1 MKLSI
6 GWMSESLIRLKEE
19 SYRCGHEA
27 SAKPD
32 SRAAGKF
39 ACAQCD
45 LDAGWPGPES
55 HLISW
60 IFHSAGSIAGSGRI
74 WNLRWRGHHRPGQ
87 TLQQSSHRESLEGR
101 AFACIGRRWRHSGV
115 RLRAKLR
122 RSLPQE
128 HSADQHHLRYKPRRS
143 PPEGQGL
150 PAQLTAVL
158 ALRKRWSPSQKIQR
172 WR

>member
-87 TLQQSSHRESLEGR
+87 TLQQSSHGQGVQGR
-101 AFACIGRRWRHSGV
+101 TSARARRRWRHSGV

-122 RSLPQE
+122 RSLPQAD
-128 HSADQHHLRYKPRRS
+128 SAHRRHLRHKPRCAA
-143 PPEGQGL
+143 PEGEGF
-150 PAQLTAVL
+150 PPDIGGYSSDN
-158 ALRKRWSPSQKIQR
+158 RKGPQARAFSIE
-172 WR
+172 